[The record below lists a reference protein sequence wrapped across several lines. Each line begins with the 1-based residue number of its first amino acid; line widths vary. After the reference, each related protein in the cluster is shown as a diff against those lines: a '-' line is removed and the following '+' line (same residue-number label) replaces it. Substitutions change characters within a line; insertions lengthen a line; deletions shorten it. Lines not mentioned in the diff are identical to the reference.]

1 MRGLTA
7 QSAEMADRYINTDL
21 SNKLFMSKEK
31 EQFHKGQHCFL
42 FLLHILHQLPICQ
55 EARPGWSCLTWQLEI
70 YSVGGT
76 MDQGRNNHY
85 SEVTFNYF
93 LVTTTATG
101 SGQDCST
108 SQILGLL
115 LAMSAA
121 NVG

>member
-7 QSAEMADRYINTDL
+7 QNAEMADRYINTDL

-31 EQFHKGQHCFL
+31 EQFHKGQHYFL
-42 FLLHILHQLPICQ
+42 FIFLFSTVNTCQ
-55 EARPGWSCLTWQLEI
+55 GARPGWSCLTWRLEI

-76 MDQGRNNHY
+76 MDQGRNNYY
-85 SEVTFNYF
+85 SVITYNYF

-101 SGQDCST
+101 SGQDCSI
-108 SQILGLL
+108 SMVLGLL